1 MEKREYLV
9 QLEIKGAEAI
19 VQERVV
25 FIQND
30 AASGRLRL
38 LITMNSEPYPLE
50 GLSGEIAFLRPDG
63 KVIIGSLTFDE
74 RITTYRAASYT
85 ARAQLI
91 FRLISMT
98 APAGLPAP
106 ASPYM

>member
-1 MEKREYLV
+1 M
-9 QLEIKGAEAI
+9 
-19 VQERVV
+19 QERVV

-63 KVIIGSLTFDE
+63 KSNNRVAHL
-74 RITTYRAASYT
+74 
-85 ARAQLI
+85 
-91 FRLISMT
+91 
-98 APAGLPAP
+98 
-106 ASPYM
+106 